1 MLTMWTLCVC
11 PCVRP
16 DLPLTGHPPEIH
28 GPRNANGDKDPSARL
43 VFIMGLNNSCFGW
56 HNQIRHFG
64 PKAGFQSLVVDNRG
78 VGLSDVPSGVYK
90 TSEMACD
97 LHELLDHVG
106 WTEARSLH
114 VVGVSM
120 GG

>member
-1 MLTMWTLCVC
+1 
-11 PCVRP
+11 
-16 DLPLTGHPPEIH
+16 
-28 GPRNANGDKDPSARL
+28 
-43 VFIMGLNNSCFGW
+43 MGLNNSCFGW

-90 TSEMACD
+90 TSEMARD
-97 LHELLDHVG
+97 LQELLDYVG
-106 WTEARSLH
+106 WTEESSLH